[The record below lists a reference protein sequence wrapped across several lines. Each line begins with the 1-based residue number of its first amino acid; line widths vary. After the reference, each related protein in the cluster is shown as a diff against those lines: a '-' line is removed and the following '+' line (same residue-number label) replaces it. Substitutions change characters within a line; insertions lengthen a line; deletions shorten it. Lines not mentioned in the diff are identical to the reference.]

1 MRRILRVRAVAAL
14 IVGVLLAAAVIS
26 PAVASAIPAPTQAI
40 YRFYN
45 QSTGA
50 HFYTNSVAE
59 RDHVIAT
66 WPTLFTYEGPAFYVY
81 DESLFEVPVSPAGVG
96 PVLPSAP
103 IYRFFNKLNGSHFY
117 TMSAEERDMV
127 IAKYAGTFSY
137 DGVGFNAYP
146 EAVEYMPLMPVYRFY
161 NMENGSHFYTISP
174 EEKALV
180 LLYYGDTY
188 RFEGVAFYAFS
199 WYMVAS

>member
-14 IVGVLLAAAVIS
+14 IVGVLLAAAVVAPVS
-26 PAVASAIPAPTQAI
+26 ASAIAAPTQAI

-45 QSTGA
+45 QSTGS

-81 DESLFEVPVSPAGVG
+81 DESYFEPVATASGFAPLPASPV
-96 PVLPSAP
+96 
-103 IYRFFNKLNGSHFY
+103 YRFFNKLNGSHFY
-117 TMSAEERDMV
+117 TISAEEADMV
-127 IAKYAGTFSY
+127 LAKFPGTFSY
-137 DGVGFNAYP
+137 DGVGFNAYG
-146 EAVEYMPLMPVYRFY
+146 EAAEYMPLMPVYRFY

-180 LLYYGDTY
+180 QLYYGATY

-199 WYMVAS
+199 WSMGLR